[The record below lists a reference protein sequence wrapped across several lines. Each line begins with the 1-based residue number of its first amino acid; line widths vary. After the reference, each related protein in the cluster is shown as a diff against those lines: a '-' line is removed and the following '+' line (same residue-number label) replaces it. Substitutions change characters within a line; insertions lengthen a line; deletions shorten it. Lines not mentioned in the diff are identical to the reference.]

1 MQAEL
6 SESEAMG
13 LLPTELKMLYG
24 KVCGLPCLGVLMGM
38 FMIVYL
44 LLWWSGDRFIPES
57 NQGNAAEQET
67 CSRKVTGPL
76 CTKWVSCHLGNT
88 CLPAVC

>member
-1 MQAEL
+1 MQTEL

-24 KVCGLPCLGVLMGM
+24 KVCGLHCLGVLMGM

-44 LLWWSGDRFIPES
+44 LLWWSGDRFLPES

-67 CSRKVTGPL
+67 YAHGRSQVLSALNG
-76 CTKWVSCHLGNT
+76 
-88 CLPAVC
+88 